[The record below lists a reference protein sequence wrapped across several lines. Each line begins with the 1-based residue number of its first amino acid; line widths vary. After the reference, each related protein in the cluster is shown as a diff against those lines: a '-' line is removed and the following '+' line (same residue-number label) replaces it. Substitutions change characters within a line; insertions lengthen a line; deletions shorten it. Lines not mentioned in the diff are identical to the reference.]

1 MERQKKDSKT
11 GVKGFT
17 MVTRCCLS
25 ESSQNFGQRV
35 TDYQRGPQS
44 PTEGHR
50 GLLRAT
56 KPRGALKS
64 QVKTDVR
71 PNQLAEEKK
80 TIPLVVENVLLLF
93 NLCFW
98 LADIHQE
105 CLFEKI

>member
-25 ESSQNFGQRV
+25 ESSQNFGQSA

-50 GLLRAT
+50 E
-56 KPRGALKS
+56 PQGALES

-105 CLFEKI
+105 CLFEKVF

>member
-25 ESSQNFGQRV
+25 ESSQNFGQSV

-50 GLLRAT
+50 GPLRAT
-56 KPRGALKS
+56 GGSGDPSQNICETKSTGRGEENYSPGGRKCS
-64 QVKTDVR
+64 SIIQFMF
-71 PNQLAEEKK
+71 LAG
-80 TIPLVVENVLLLF
+80 
-93 NLCFW
+93 
-98 LADIHQE
+98 
-105 CLFEKI
+105 